1 MNVNKLKG
9 LMAENNITQ
18 QDVAKLLNISSTG
31 LYKKLTGK
39 AEFKASEIKIL
50 ADFFSVS
57 TDIFFKD
64 NVNKIL
70 TKQA

>member
-9 LMAENNITQ
+9 LMAENDITQ
-18 QDVAKLLNISSTG
+18 QEIAKLLNISPTG
-31 LYKKLTGK
+31 LNKKLTGK
-39 AEFKASEIKIL
+39 SEFKASEIKIL
-50 ADFFSVS
+50 ADFFKVS

-64 NVNKIL
+64 NVTKNV